1 MSSAIIYTIV
11 FEQNQCSVLFLQ
23 SRSELAN
30 ILLTAWFFW
39 FWQVVEEY
47 NKQIEEIQQLTEYL
61 EEKKKELDN
70 YKQNISQVI
79 TEIITSVW
87 YQYIFIRI
95 ECIYRNRE

>member
-1 MSSAIIYTIV
+1 MQCGIFTVKVRIGKHFCWLLV
-11 FEQNQCSVLFLQ
+11 F
-23 SRSELAN
+23 
-30 ILLTAWFFW
+30 FFS
-39 FWQVVEEY
+39 WQVVEEY
-47 NKQIEEIQQLTEYL
+47 NKQLEEIQQLTEYL

-95 ECIYRNRE
+95 ECISRNRE